1 MLNKK
6 NEKLLLFDYDGTL
19 VDSAQMIID
28 GTIEAFNRC
37 GLATPKP
44 EVIKAGIGQK
54 LNVAFKRYLP
64 HEHKGLILSL
74 IHI

>member
-1 MLNKK
+1 MLNKE

-44 EVIKAGIGQK
+44 EKIKAGI
-54 LNVAFKRYLP
+54 
-64 HEHKGLILSL
+64 
-74 IHI
+74 